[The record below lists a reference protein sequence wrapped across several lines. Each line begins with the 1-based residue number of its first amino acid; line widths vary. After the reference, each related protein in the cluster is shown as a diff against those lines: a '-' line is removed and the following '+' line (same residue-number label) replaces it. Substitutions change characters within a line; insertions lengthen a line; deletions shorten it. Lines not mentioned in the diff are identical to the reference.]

1 MTLCSLKAFYL
12 DSEFPFGYCEQ
23 LFIALCSLILFM
35 LFSAMSNLLFNL
47 VNLLHWKL
55 QFSALKFDFFFA
67 IFVCSVFL
75 INILD
80 ICIPS

>member
-47 VNLLHWKL
+47 VNLLHWML
-55 QFSALKFDFFFA
+55 QFSALKFD
-67 IFVCSVFL
+67 IFCHFCMFCVS
-75 INILD
+75 N
-80 ICIPS
+80 